1 MSDRCEHGS
10 PLANCADCLIDRLTR
25 ERDEARR
32 RWDRL
37 AAERDEADAWW
48 REQRDGWRKA
58 LAEAEAERDIL
69 LALLREVRSYIPILD
84 APEDVV
90 ASVLTKIDAALDGR
104 DG

>member
-10 PLANCADCLIDRLTR
+10 PLTNCADCLIDRLTR

>member
-90 ASVLTKIDAALDGR
+90 ASVLTKIDAALEGR